1 MKFRW
6 IINADLCVG
15 LFLCSLVC
23 EAFAQTASN
32 PKLLAST
39 DNAGVTIRTVR
50 ALPQKD
56 GPAIEI
62 ISDHSLVPTINK
74 IDNPPRLV
82 IDLPNARLYGT
93 TRRLD
98 FHSSE
103 VSNVRLSQ
111 FRDNPPVARIVI
123 DLSQPVSYTWDA
135 AGNLLTVRLRS
146 AQQTTAVPSTP
157 AFTRGTQ
164 PAAVPVTSSSSGAVL
179 LAGSRVPAGSSVSAG
194 ADTAVLRLGR
204 GGEIRVCPQTTVS
217 VTASQNGKSLMLGMS
232 TGGLEA
238 HYTLD
243 ASSDS
248 ILTPDFRILLAG
260 PGEFHYG
267 IHANSR
273 GDTCVQALPGNTASV
288 IVSELLGDGTYQVK
302 PTEQVSFH
310 AGRLVGADSVITQSC
325 GCPAPMP
332 SLLSASA
339 SAAPVSTQAPPSSV
353 QLNQSNSGPRTAS
366 SDSGLAS
373 GSSTPVA
380 MSNGPETAPVPA
392 SKPNDVH
399 VQVEAP
405 FVFRASDPAAAQ
417 PASAPAQAAPT
428 REAELLP
435 VRGLP
440 EPARLQTAALPP
452 PQAKTA
458 HHGFFGKIKGFF
470 SAIFG

>member
-1 MKFRW
+1 MKFWRT
-6 IINADLCVG
+6 ISRLCTV
-15 LFLCSLVC
+15 LFLWSFGSV
-23 EAFAQTASN
+23 AFAQSPAN
-32 PKLLAST
+32 PKLIGST
-39 DNAGVTIRTVR
+39 ENTGIAIRTVR

-56 GPAIEI
+56 GPTIEI
-62 ISDHSLVPTINK
+62 ISDHSLVPTISK
-74 IDNPPRLV
+74 LENPPRLV
-82 IDLPNARLYGT
+82 IDLPNARLSGA
-93 TRRLD
+93 TRRLE
-98 FHSSE
+98 FRSSE
-103 VSNVRLSQ
+103 VNAVRVNQ
-111 FRDNPPVARIVI
+111 FRDSPPIARIVV

-146 AQQTTAVPSTP
+146 TQQAAAVPSVP
-157 AFTRGTQ
+157 AFSRGAQ
-164 PAAVPVTSSSSGAVL
+164 PAAIPVTSASSGAVL

-238 HYTLD
+238 HYPLD

-267 IHANSR
+267 IHSDSH
-273 GDTCVQALPGNTASV
+273 GDTCIQALPGNTASV
-288 IVSELLGDGTYQVK
+288 IVSELIGDGTYQVK
-302 PTEQVSFH
+302 PNEQVSFH
-310 AGRLVGADSVITQSC
+310 SGRLLGADSVMTQNC

-339 SAAPVSTQAPPSSV
+339 APAPLSTQPTPSSV
-353 QLNQSNSGPRTAS
+353 QLNQANSGSRTVS
-366 SDSGLAS
+366 SDGRLAS
-373 GSSTPVA
+373 GNSTPAV
-380 MSNGPETAPVPA
+380 MSSGPETAPVPA

-405 FVFRASDPAAAQ
+405 FVFRASDPATLAASTPAQ
-417 PASAPAQAAPT
+417 PAPAH
-428 REAELLP
+428 EAELLP
-435 VRGLP
+435 VRALP

-452 PQAKTA
+452 PQAKA
-458 HHGFFGKIKGFF
+458 SHHGFFGKIRGFF